1 MRIDDII
8 NTKQHEFIANVLKN
22 AYIHTSA
29 EGDELIIICNPTAGY
44 VVKSKYYE
52 ELARAIEEKLGQ
64 KYIIKIMPSD
74 IQDNSEYP
82 ENKGELI
89 TTVKL
94 NPLWTF
100 DTFEMGK
107 SNEMAVSLASQI
119 ANHSFLGEA
128 KRSNNFLYLWGEHGV
143 GKTHLLTAIAWR
155 LLERGL
161 KVVFF
166 PGSNFIDF
174 VVKGLTSKKYFGD
187 EIKKLTNADAFLI
200 DDVQYLSGKVKTQ
213 EIFKRILDEFNLPSK
228 IAVFTADVPQHYL
241 KDTKDEVTTRMMDGF
256 TAMINAPDEEL
267 KKILFLKYLSEA
279 NIMLPD
285 NILNA
290 LVSIPVK
297 SVREVRKVAYYVE
310 SAFLLS
316 PDPTLD
322 DIKNA
327 LEKQSIHIPLVY
339 ESRIKD
345 ILYKFVEDR
354 VEISDL
360 QGKIYG
366 KKSLKELRD
375 AVIYEAYTK
384 EKIAMA
390 RIAEVFHINR
400 VNVTYIVKQVRKKI
414 EKDQDYIENLK
425 RRLSLL

>member
-1 MRIDDII
+1 MKIRDII
-8 NTKQHEFIANVLKN
+8 NVEKHEFIANVLKN

-44 VVKSKYYE
+44 VIKSKYYE
-52 ELARAIEEKLGQ
+52 EFTNAIKEKLGHE
-64 KYIIKIMPSD
+64 YMIKIMPSE
-74 IQDNSEYP
+74 IQDSP
-82 ENKGELI
+82 THTKNKGELI
-89 TTVKL
+89 TSTKL
-94 NPLWTF
+94 NKLWTF

-107 SNEMAVSLASQI
+107 SNEMAVSLALQI

-187 EIKKLTNADAFLI
+187 EIKKITNADAFLI

-213 EIFKRILDEFNLPSK
+213 EIFKRILDEVNLPSK
-228 IAVFTADVPQHYL
+228 IAVFTADVPQHHL
-241 KDTKDEVTTRMMDGF
+241 KDMKDEVTTRMMDGF
-256 TAMINAPDEEL
+256 TARINAPDEEL
-267 KKILFLKYLSEA
+267 KRILFLKYLSEA

-285 NILNA
+285 EILDA
-290 LVSIPVK
+290 LISIPVK

-310 SAFLLS
+310 SAYLLS
-316 PDPTLD
+316 PDPTLN

-327 LEKQSIHIPLVY
+327 LEKQSIHIPLIY
-339 ESRIKD
+339 ELKIKN
-345 ILYKFVEDR
+345 ILYKLVEDR

-366 KKSLKELRD
+366 KKQLKELRD

-384 EKIAMA
+384 EGIAMN

-400 VNVTYIVKQVRKKI
+400 ANISYIIKQVRKKI
-414 EKDQDYIENLK
+414 EKNHSYIENLK
-425 RRLSLL
+425 QRLSLL